1 MTDEQWRTFFR
12 ICSRVLG
19 PGHNRAA
26 FSQSWCGWTTF
37 DLLRE
42 GVTYWEAGIPNEHE
56 LDPSATTDGGTW
68 GQPFHYQDL
77 AHIVLPRT
85 FAWETG
91 MGADY
96 KCGMK
101 EQDIDSLSREL
112 EKAGIT
118 HRKTDLV
125 LEIKLY

>member
-1 MTDEQWRTFFR
+1 MTDEQWRTFFQ

-19 PGHNRAA
+19 PGSRRAA

-37 DLLRE
+37 QALRE
-42 GVTYWEAGIPNEHE
+42 GVTYWEAGVPSENELE
-56 LDPSATTDGGTW
+56 SSYTTDGGTW
-68 GQPFHYQDL
+68 GQPFSYQDL
-77 AHIVLPRT
+77 AHVIVPRT
-85 FAWETG
+85 FDWESG
-91 MGADY
+91 MGAEFKY
-96 KCGMK
+96 GTK

-112 EKAGIT
+112 AKAGIM